1 VFGFLEDTDV
11 GGIIRDEVAYITE
24 GKDGVVVFVISCW
37 IESIEKKM
45 KFEMK
50 WMVC

>member
-37 IESIEKKM
+37 IESKEKKM
-45 KFEMK
+45 NMK
-50 WMVC
+50 LRIKC